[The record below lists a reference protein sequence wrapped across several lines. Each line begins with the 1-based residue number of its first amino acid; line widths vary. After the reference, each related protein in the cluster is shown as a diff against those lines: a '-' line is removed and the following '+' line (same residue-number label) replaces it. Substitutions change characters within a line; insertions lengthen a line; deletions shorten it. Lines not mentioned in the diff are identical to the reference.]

1 MSTFAENLRQ
11 YREAVGLTS
20 KDLAAKIGI
29 KYSTYSNYENQGREP
44 NYDTLR
50 KIAAA
55 LGVSIDSLLG
65 YQVNKL
71 DHLLNRLGD
80 NFKCVE
86 SSTPGMVTLLYWCPL
101 DKESGKGPTKEKEYN
116 KDELTA
122 ILESICKRADQITE
136 PTTKGIIEENVLL
149 RVFGEPLH
157 VELHFDTERIIK

>member
-1 MSTFAENLRQ
+1 MGFQENLRK
-11 YREAVGLTS
+11 YREAAGLTA
-20 KDLAAKIGI
+20 KDFAALIGI
-29 KYSTYSNYENQGREP
+29 KYSTYVSYESAGKEP
-44 NYDTLR
+44 KYDTL
-50 KIAAA
+50 KNIAAA
-55 LGVSIDSLLG
+55 LHVSIDSLLG

-80 NFKCVE
+80 NFKCIE

-122 ILESICKRADQITE
+122 ILESICKRADQLTE